1 MSAPPPYAVT
11 RARSGVG
18 GEVKWDASR
27 NAWQRSASPAT
38 ELVTIALLCQR
49 GGCPTDPDLGVD
61 WASVNKLRTDAPATA
76 RAAILAGLKRYVD
89 AGQIRDV
96 KADVR
101 VFPARGVLEFDVS
114 FIDVQL
120 GAQSRQR
127 VRGEV

>member
-1 MSAPPPYAVT
+1 MSATPAYAVT
-11 RARSGVG
+11 RARSGVAC
-18 GEVKWDASR
+18 EVQWDSAR
-27 NAWQRSASPAT
+27 NSWRRSQSPAT
-38 ELVTIALLCQR
+38 ELVVIALSCQR

-96 KADVR
+96 KAEVE
-101 VFPARGVLEFDVS
+101 VYPARGAIAFDVS
-114 FIDVQL
+114 FVDVQL
-120 GAQSRQR
+120 ATQARQR